1 MCEILKM
8 QEKNQLLELQI
19 AETRKGINSEQFYL
33 NGKAAIAPLIENIFL
48 LGDNSQWICSG
59 QTDEQCQCMLLEN
72 TGPCHGWKNMVFTGL
87 RLYVWGRL
95 KKSEEVRDRA
105 WVFI

>member
-8 QEKNQLLELQI
+8 QERNQLLELQI

-48 LGDNSQWICSG
+48 LGDNSQ
-59 QTDEQCQCMLLEN
+59 
-72 TGPCHGWKNMVFTGL
+72 
-87 RLYVWGRL
+87 
-95 KKSEEVRDRA
+95 
-105 WVFI
+105 